1 MSKDKV
7 PNVRIKYLQC
17 FPDLMKKMN
26 KSKETEN
33 YFEAMNILSLLKED
47 LDLDVSEVIQIINI
61 PNQMAYRAEIEMLKF
76 PPDIAAIDEEEKI
89 KLQFEKEQLEL
100 EKIELG
106 RLKSD
111 FVEEE
116 KTRKLDDDDKMD
128 FVNSILNSISTK
140 KVKRYNTT
148 TGFKFNNKVLLN
160 SSLAKDKSFLSSKT
174 LDFKK
179 QNILKRQVLFI
190 LLEGI
195 HLLHPFQTN

>member
-1 MSKDKV
+1 M
-7 PNVRIKYLQC
+7 
-17 FPDLMKKMN
+17 
-26 KSKETEN
+26 
-33 YFEAMNILSLLKED
+33 
-47 LDLDVSEVIQIINI
+47 
-61 PNQMAYRAEIEMLKF
+61 
-76 PPDIAAIDEEEKI
+76 
-89 KLQFEKEQLEL
+89 EL

-179 QNILKRQVLFI
+179 QNILKR
-190 LLEGI
+190 
-195 HLLHPFQTN
+195 